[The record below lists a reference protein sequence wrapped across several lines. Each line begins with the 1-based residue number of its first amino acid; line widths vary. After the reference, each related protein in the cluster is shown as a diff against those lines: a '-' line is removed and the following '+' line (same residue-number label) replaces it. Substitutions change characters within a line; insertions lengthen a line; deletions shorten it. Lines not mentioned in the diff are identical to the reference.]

1 MGWSQRLKR
10 TVFKNRL
17 KPLKTVRISRFIW
30 QRVTDCRAS
39 VAKSPTAVRAKS
51 AARNS
56 ETITITESMILTE
69 ITY

>member
-1 MGWSQRLKR
+1 MGWSQLFQES
-10 TVFKNRL
+10 FKAI
-17 KPLKTVRISRFIW
+17 KTVRISRSIW

-39 VAKSPTAVRAKS
+39 MAKSPTAVRAKS